1 MSLAYPRVLV
11 NGEYVRTL
19 HPFDCKVSLSLQ
31 PLSTVNMTLP
41 PTDEIAN
48 FDWVEIHTPD
58 GQIGYYRVGGIST
71 DTQTGEKSVY
81 LEHGACTLNDILII
95 DTNKRKTLSYKTTIS
110 AILTSLLAGQSRWT
124 VGTVES
130 TDTIYIEPGGFSIM
144 TAILTMMDSIPD
156 YQLEFVQASQSD
168 WHIDIKQRSRVPVC
182 EGRLS
187 RNLVSC
193 DVDYST
199 DSICTRV
206 YSDGLAGGKM
216 DSQNISLYGIHEQT
230 LSINEGLDQTQKD
243 RIAQSFL
250 DAHDHPA
257 VSVSISGIELS
268 QITGLTIDQFKLGT
282 VCRISIPWLGIVE
295 NEVIVEKSYSDPYG
309 EPENVSFSLANATP
323 DLSLMVAAITG
334 GGGGGGGI
342 GSAGAGGLEGKKN
355 RFETKFEKTNE
366 YLRLIATDTEYDE
379 LENGTLTAY
388 GQLVVTSTSFQTV
401 VSNIGKDGTI
411 TAASIT
417 LAINADGSN
426 AVINADH
433 IDLQGY
439 TTVHGDLSVSGSSC
453 IIGGDE
459 GTLQVYNIVAAQIEN
474 DGGGTIFATNI
485 RFDSDGYMELRD
497 GGMNYGGETVTWK
510 SQSVVTSVSITMPTM
525 YISKERRWQYD
536 DNGTVKTTL
545 GYIVTGYSGGSKS
558 TTSTTI
564 NYLGK

>member
-206 YSDGLAGGKM
+206 YSDVLTGGKM

-230 LSINEGLDQTQKD
+230 LSINEGLDQTQKN

-282 VCRISIPWLGIVE
+282 VCRIAIPWLGIVE

-388 GQLVVTSTSFQTV
+388 GQLVITSTSFQTV
-401 VSNIGKDGTI
+401 VSKIGKDGTI
-411 TAASIT
+411 TAASIV
-417 LAINADGSN
+417 LAINN
-426 AVINADH
+426 
-433 IDLQGY
+433 
-439 TTVHGDLSVSGSSC
+439 
-453 IIGGDE
+453 DE
-459 GTLQVYNIVAAQIEN
+459 GATIKLSADTIDI
-474 DGGGTIFATNI
+474 DGI
-485 RFDSDGYMELRD
+485 
-497 GGMNYGGETVTWK
+497 
-510 SQSVVTSVSITMPTM
+510 VTSLKSKNIECGKFHAEGEITTLKSIYAEDFIHTDESLSCAKG
-525 YISKERRWQYD
+525 IKV
-536 DNGTVKTTL
+536 GTVKTNATWQSKKV
-545 GYIVTGYSGGSKS
+545 VTGVSITFPSYTRSNDRYFVTATNGDTTKLATYYGSIITGKSDGSKTIS
-558 TTSTTI
+558 TDTI
-564 NYLGK
+564 YYLGRSGE